1 MVWIFVN
8 FKNQMVLKRGAIKV
22 RSFLNSDD
30 GILLCRYRSTVIR
43 NLPQLQ
49 KLDNAVVQPD
59 DMAEAMRRGVELVHP
74 LERDTAYP
82 PPQSMGYSQ
91 VSTGEN
97 E

>member
-1 MVWIFVN
+1 MVTRVISRNLW
-8 FKNQMVLKRGAIKV
+8 LKAHEA
-22 RSFLNSDD
+22 LM
-30 GILLCRYRSTVIR
+30 ILSASMMLLRRYRSTVIR

-91 VSTGEN
+91 VCTGEN